1 MKLLPKSPIQT
12 LVITPSKITS
22 AAPDSSQKHRNY
34 HYWTL
39 EDDEKLSKL
48 AKDLNYD
55 WRKVGLHFPSRNIP
69 EIEQRWRQRID
80 PTTKKTSWSKE
91 EDLILQEMHKKFGG
105 KWKTI
110 SNYLPGRLPSTIKNR
125 FYGKIFKLP
134 KVDKV
139 EKKEDKEIF
148 SETQD
153 FIEDFLDLSDE
164 ELSKC
169 LN

>member
-1 MKLLPKSPIQT
+1 MKLLPENPSQT
-12 LVITPSKITS
+12 LLIPQFKITS
-22 AAPDSSQKHRNY
+22 VPSESPQKPRNY

-39 EDDEKLSKL
+39 EDDEKLTKL

-55 WRKVGLHFPSRNIP
+55 WRKVGLHFPSRNISD
-69 EIEQRWRQRID
+69 IEQRWRQRID
-80 PTTKKTSWSKE
+80 PSTKKTSWSKE

-110 SNYLPGRLPSTIKNR
+110 SNYLPGRLPSSIKNR
-125 FYGKIFKLP
+125 FYGKIFKLK

-139 EKKEDKEIF
+139 KEKEDQEKLCD
-148 SETQD
+148 SED
-153 FIEDFLDLSDE
+153 FIENFLDLSDD